1 MNALPLIHRELLVA
15 SRRPMT
21 WWIRVGV
28 GILTIGFFLFIVTT
42 VSGGAGGISGLG
54 PALFG
59 TLTFIAF
66 LLAALSGAR
75 SAGIPLSEE
84 NRENTLGLL
93 LLTTMRRFDLVL
105 GKLVA
110 ATLQGTAGLLAFVPV
125 LALALMVGG
134 VTINQVWMAA
144 ATLLLVLL
152 LSNAAGLYVAAIRT
166 NDLQVVL
173 RTLGAVLVMCLPFGW
188 MFLGIA
194 LTTEI
199 DAQQRREVAFGQPH
213 PWRKLVALPVLWAP
227 YLGLLFWSLQ
237 LHDTPSI
244 LLFANPAYLL
254 FLTLAAGSPLIF
266 CLHLAGAGWLLL
278 FLVWTTS
285 QRLAPMNLAGAES
298 EAPGSVP
305 TSSVFMP
312 QEDATPLDTVLP
324 GRPRQPTE
332 RPAELINI
340 SPILWW
346 LHPPESR
353 RQFIWIAAIV
363 IGLAGFQSILGGV
376 MSGALIFLVP
386 ILFLGSLLLGIVL
399 DFLVA
404 WQAARFLAEAR
415 QSGSLE
421 LLLVTPGFRLQA
433 VRDIWRSLRATFLKP
448 VLVMFALRLLGTLLA
463 LFFVTDSHAI
473 QREYGLPVFL
483 ARTLGEMT
491 SLVALAWLGIWESWH
506 SRRPAFAAAKAF
518 IIASLLP
525 MILSLPFA
533 SLGLMWH
540 FSTLVWQ
547 TVMLV
552 LFVGLA
558 AYARARVNNTFLAGS
573 PPVELRRT

>member
-1 MNALPLIHRELLVA
+1 M
-15 SRRPMT
+15 
-21 WWIRVGV
+21 GV

-42 VSGGAGGISGLG
+42 MSGGAGGVSGLG
-54 PALFG
+54 PALFE
-59 TLTFIAF
+59 TLTLIAF

-134 VTINQVWMAA
+134 ITLHQVWMAA

-152 LSNAAGLYVAAIRT
+152 LSNAAGLYVAAIRS

-199 DAQQRREVAFGQPH
+199 DAQQRREIAFGQPH
-213 PWRKLVALPVLWAP
+213 PWRKLIALPVLWLP

-254 FLTLAAGSPLIF
+254 FLALAAGSPLIF
-266 CLHLAGAGWLLL
+266 CLHLAGAVWLLL

-285 QRLAPMNLAGAES
+285 QRLAPMNLAEADS
-298 EAPGSVP
+298 ETPGSVP
-305 TSSVFMP
+305 TSAVFVR
-312 QEDATPLDTVLP
+312 QEDATLLDTVLP

-332 RPAELINI
+332 RPPELMNI

-363 IGLAGFQSILGGV
+363 MGLAGFQSFLGGV

-399 DFLVA
+399 DFLIT
-404 WQAARFLAEAR
+404 WQAARFLAKAR

-421 LLLVTPGFRLQA
+421 LLLVTPGFRSRA
-433 VRDIWRSLRATFLKP
+433 VRDIWRSLRAAFLKP
-448 VLVMFALRLLGTLLA
+448 LLVMFALRLLGAVLAFLLA
-463 LFFVTDSHAI
+463 DVPGTTQRAFDPSGVLSHMLMDLMSF
-473 QREYGLPVFL
+473 G
-483 ARTLGEMT
+483 
-491 SLVALAWLGIWESWH
+491 ALAWFGIWESWN
-506 SRRPAFAAAKAF
+506 SRRPAFAAIKAYL
-518 IIASLLP
+518 IASLLP
-525 MILSLPFA
+525 LILSFPFFTFGIFGFRGA
-533 SLGLMWH
+533 LNGYWVGVIFFGSL
-540 FSTLVWQ
+540 
-547 TVMLV
+547 ML
-552 LFVGLA
+552 
-558 AYARARVNNTFLAGS
+558 YARGRLRQTFLAGS